1 MARTLLETVQLFA
14 GENGLPVP
22 TAVIGSS
29 ETTIVQYR
37 SILTKAVDDLLEH
50 KWQQQSIRKTFTS
63 IAAEDQG
70 LLSTIIGAD
79 YLSLVQAS
87 MWDETLRRP
96 IFGPIGDAS
105 WEMLK
110 AFVNTGPIFQYRI
123 AANHLLINPIMT
135 AGHTI
140 GLIYMSSYGILSGT
154 TAIPNFTADTN
165 TFLFPDSV
173 VYKSLTWRWKKI
185 KGEPWQ
191 DDYADYLDSVAK
203 NKVKDTASV
212 LYMDRG
218 QPELVPGIWVP
229 AGNLPV

>member
-1 MARTLLETVQLFA
+1 MSRTLLETVVLFA

-22 TAVIGSS
+22 TAIIGSS
-29 ETTIVQYR
+29 ETTVVQYK
-37 SILTKAVDDLLEH
+37 SLLIKAVDDLLEH

-70 LLSTIIGAD
+70 LLSTLIGAD
-79 YLSLVQAS
+79 YLSLIQAS

-96 IFGPIGDAS
+96 IFGPVGDAS

-110 AFVNTGPIFQYRI
+110 AFTNTGPLFQYRI
-123 AANHLLINPIMT
+123 AANHLLINPTMT

-140 GLIYMSSYGILSGT
+140 GLIYMSSYGILNGT
-154 TAIPNFTADTN
+154 TAIPSFTADTN

-173 VYKSLTWRWKKI
+173 VYKSLTWRWKKV
-185 KGEPWQ
+185 KGEPWE
-191 DDYADYLDSVAK
+191 DDYADYLDSVAR
-203 NKVKDTASV
+203 NKVKDTAAV

-218 QPELVPGIWVP
+218 QPSLVPGIWVP
-229 AGNLPV
+229 AGNWPV